1 MVDVTIK
8 KPAGNPL
15 VAKKVW
21 YFIQSVDVP
30 IGSPALLPAFQT
42 EGGVTYGGENI
53 DEQTKMGRIIQ
64 KATDEHAIELTQ
76 YYVSGDDAIKAVKDA
91 KKTGKSVKVWR
102 VEIDPDAAKPVEGKT
117 DVKNYPAEFGYGM
130 PDEIE
135 ISDGDELVEASYTLN
150 IIGSLQSGL
159 FPLSDKDI
167 AAIEV
172 LYQYQNPGETT
183 GDFSNIQTEEPG
195 TGE

>member
-1 MVDVTIK
+1 
-8 KPAGNPL
+8 
-15 VAKKVW
+15 
-21 YFIQSVDVP
+21 
-30 IGSPALLPAFQT
+30 
-42 EGGVTYGGENI
+42 
-53 DEQTKMGRIIQ
+53 
-64 KATDEHAIELTQ
+64 DEHAIELTQ

-91 KKTGKSVKVWR
+91 KNTGNSVKVWR
-102 VEIDPDAAKPVEGKT
+102 VEIDPSVAKPVEGKT
-117 DVKNYPAEFGYGM
+117 DVKSYPAEFGYGM

-183 GDFSNIQTEEPG
+183 GDFSNIKTSEG